1 MAKKHLDAL
10 EEKLGVTFRRRDLL
24 EQALVHRSYLNENP
38 EFTLSSNERL
48 EFLGDAILGFLTAE
62 YLYQSQP
69 SLPEGDMTTLRAAA
83 VRGETLARW
92 AQSLNLGHYLLM
104 GRGEVASGGRTRPG
118 NLANAFEALLAA
130 VAIDQGLETAREV
143 LMRFLKPEV
152 DHLLES
158 ETAKDYKS
166 RLQETLQS
174 QRQLTPTY
182 RTVETRGPDH
192 ARTFVVEVLA
202 GAEVLAQGSG
212 PSKQHA
218 EQDAARQA
226 LAAVGSGGR

>member
-1 MAKKHLDAL
+1 MAKKNLDAL
-10 EEKLGVTFRRRDLL
+10 EERLGVTFQSRDLL
-24 EQALVHRSYLNENP
+24 EQAQVHRSYLNENP
-38 EFTLSSNERL
+38 EFTLPSNERL

-69 SLPEGDMTTLRAAA
+69 SLPEGEMTTLRAAA

-92 AQSLNLGHYLLM
+92 AQSLSLGRYLLM
-104 GRGEVASGGRTRPG
+104 GRGEVSSGGRSRPG
-118 NLANAFEALLAA
+118 NLANTFEALLAA

-152 DHLLES
+152 DLLLES

-182 RTVETRGPDH
+182 RTVETKGPDH
-192 ARTFVVEVLA
+192 ARTFIVEVLA